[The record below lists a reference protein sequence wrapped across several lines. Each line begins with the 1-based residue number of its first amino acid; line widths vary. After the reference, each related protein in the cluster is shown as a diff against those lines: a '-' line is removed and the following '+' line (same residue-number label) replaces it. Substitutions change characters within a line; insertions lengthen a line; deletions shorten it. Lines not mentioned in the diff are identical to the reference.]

1 MAISSR
7 QQNGIFQGS
16 GNVVYQNLVGSPTA
30 GDIWADFANVALKMW
45 SGSAWTSFGNA
56 TGDITGVIA
65 GTGLSGGGLSGTVTL
80 DLDFAELTDM
90 TGAISG
96 STEVILLDGTTESRK
111 AASEIDLSA
120 FNNDSGWTTNTG
132 TVTSVDT
139 AGSVNGITLT
149 GGAITTS
156 GTVTL
161 GGALADVRLDQLLA
175 ANVITS
181 AESFVDTDDQLM
193 TAAAINDQ
201 IESFGYTTNTGTVT
215 SVTVVG
221 GNGLTSSGSP
231 ITTSGTITV
240 NANAGTGIT
249 VSTNDI
255 AISDTGVTAG
265 NYGNSSTVPQ
275 ITINAQGQLTN
286 ASNVSIDISASQVTT
301 GTLNSDRLPDLFVS
315 DFADSAILTSAEG
328 FSDIDTALMTAA
340 AIDDR
345 ILSYGY
351 TTNTGDITAVTAGDG
366 LTGGGT
372 SGEVTLQVGAGTGVS
387 VNSTQV
393 SIGQDVGTSASV
405 TFGSVQ
411 TTTLTTGSN
420 ATAGTITGDWTLT
433 AGSTLQATYADLA
446 EKYTTDKEYEPGTV
460 MKFGGT
466 AELTQSDTANDHRVA
481 GVVSTNPAYKLN
493 ADIDGQYLALSG
505 RVPVKVTGSV
515 SPGDI
520 LVSSN
525 VPGHAQVNNVAES
538 GRIIGKAITAD
549 ANGVCEALVTLM

>member
-1 MAISSR
+1 MAISAK

-30 GDIWADFANVALKMW
+30 GDIWADFSNVALKMW

-111 AASEIDLSA
+111 AANEIDLSA

-139 AGSVNGITLT
+139 TGSVNGITLT

-156 GTVTL
+156 GTITL
-161 GGALADVRLDQLLA
+161 GGALSGVRLDQLLA

-181 AESFVDTDDQLM
+181 AESFVDTDAQLM
-193 TAAAINDQ
+193 TAAAINDRIQ
-201 IESFGYTTNTGTVT
+201 SFGYTTNTGTVT

-231 ITTSGTITV
+231 ITGSGTITV

-249 VSTNDI
+249 VNSNDI
-255 AISDTGVTAG
+255 AISDTSVTAG
-265 NYGNSSTVPQ
+265 QYGNASTVA
-275 ITINAQGQLTN
+275 TFTVNAQGQLTL
-286 ASNVSIDISASQVTT
+286 ASNVSIAISASQVTT

-315 DFADSAILTSAEG
+315 DFADSAILTSSEG

-372 SGEVTLQVGAGTGVS
+372 SGEVTLQVGAGTGVT
-387 VNSTQV
+387 VAATTV

-446 EKYTTDKEYEPGTV
+446 EKYTTDDEYEPGTV
-460 MKFGGT
+460 LKFGGT
-466 AELTQSDTANDHRVA
+466 AELTKSDTSNDHRVA

-493 ADIDGQYLALSG
+493 SDIDGQYLALSG

-525 VPGHAQVNNVAES
+525 VPGHAEVNNIAES